1 MARDSGSEF
10 SGTFDNMLD
19 ENRQRLDNLLGRRAT
34 AAPDRQS
41 KPATAERRTE
51 RQTERPTES
60 RTGRKTGRKS
70 GCGGGQNFSFEVDVS
85 HKKKGAIAMALP
97 NVGEQAP
104 AFSMRNQQGADTT
117 LEQYKGHYVVLWWYP
132 KADTPG

>member
-10 SGTFDNMLD
+10 SGTFDHMLD
-19 ENRQRLDNLLGRRAT
+19 ENRQRLDDLLGRRAT
-34 AAPDRQS
+34 EAPDRQS

-51 RQTERPTES
+51 RPTES
-60 RTGRKTGRKS
+60 RTGRKTGR
-70 GCGGGQNFSFEVDVS
+70 GGGQNFSFEVDVS

>member
-70 GCGGGQNFSFEVDVS
+70 GCGGGQNFSFEVDVGIDYGVDS
-85 HKKKGAIAMALP
+85 NMEFQMTF
-97 NVGEQAP
+97 V
-104 AFSMRNQQGADTT
+104 T
-117 LEQYKGHYVVLWWYP
+117 LSSDFLIF
-132 KADTPG
+132 

>member
-19 ENRQRLDNLLGRRAT
+19 ENRQRLNDLLGRRAT

-51 RQTERPTES
+51 RPTES
-60 RTGRKTGRKS
+60 RTGRKSSR
-70 GCGGGQNFSFEVDVS
+70 GGGLNFSFEVDVS